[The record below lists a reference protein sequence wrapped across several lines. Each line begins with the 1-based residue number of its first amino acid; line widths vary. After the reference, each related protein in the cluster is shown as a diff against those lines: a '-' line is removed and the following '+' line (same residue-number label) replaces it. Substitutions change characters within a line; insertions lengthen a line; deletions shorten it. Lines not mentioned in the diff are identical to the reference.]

1 MNKKEFIAS
10 VLIIIVFV
18 GLATLAI
25 FGIADERW
33 RVSVRLN
40 FLWYVFFSFGVCF
53 LDMLISKN
61 ICTTLS
67 AKYVNLLIFI
77 VTAIGIILLERSTV
91 VKGYVISFVLQQM
104 CISLIYSLCKKEKW
118 RYIGLYVVMVIFYC
132 MINIQEVLRMD
143 EMSIF
148 GSIMIPVT
156 GIFAYFILTIMN
168 FEKLLPKILQLDD
181 DDSDDINQ

>member
-91 VKGYVISFVLQQM
+91 VKGYVI
-104 CISLIYSLCKKEKW
+104 
-118 RYIGLYVVMVIFYC
+118 
-132 MINIQEVLRMD
+132 NIKSTRR
-143 EMSIF
+143 I
-148 GSIMIPVT
+148 
-156 GIFAYFILTIMN
+156 
-168 FEKLLPKILQLDD
+168 
-181 DDSDDINQ
+181 